1 MILELAV
8 TSSLTETVLLRQLGR
23 QPYEPIWQAMKAL
36 TDARD
41 ESSFDEIWLVEHERV
56 FTQGQAGKAEHV
68 LAPGDIPVVQVDRG
82 GQVTYHG
89 PGQQVVYF
97 LLDLRRK
104 KMGVRELV
112 SALENAVVDT
122 CAAFGV
128 AAAPRADAPGVYLSS
143 GNNAGAK
150 ICSIGL
156 RVRHGCTFHG
166 IAFNIHMDLE
176 PFFRIN
182 PCGYQGLQMTMLST
196 EVAARNGSERG
207 PERLETVEPVL
218 IKALL
223 SRLGYNAARSA
234 SVAEPLGEP
243 ARYRSELF

>member
-1 MILELAV
+1 MPSL
-8 TSSLTETVLLRQLGR
+8 LTEAVIVRQLGR
-23 QPYEPIWQAMKAL
+23 QSYEPIWQAMKTF

-41 ESSFDEIWLVEHERV
+41 ESSYDEIWLVEHERV

-104 KMGVRELV
+104 KFGVRELV
-112 SALENAVVDT
+112 TALESAVVDT

-128 AAAPRADAPGVYLSS
+128 SAAPRADAPGVYLTA
-143 GNNAGAK
+143 GANTGAK

-166 IAFNIHMDLE
+166 IAFNIQMDLE

-182 PCGYQGLQMTMLST
+182 PCGYQGLQMTTLAN
-196 EVAARNGSERG
+196 EGG
-207 PERLETVEPVL
+207 PASLIEVEPVL

-234 SVAEPLGEP
+234 PAEAVLGHPLS
-243 ARYRSELF
+243 AVVS